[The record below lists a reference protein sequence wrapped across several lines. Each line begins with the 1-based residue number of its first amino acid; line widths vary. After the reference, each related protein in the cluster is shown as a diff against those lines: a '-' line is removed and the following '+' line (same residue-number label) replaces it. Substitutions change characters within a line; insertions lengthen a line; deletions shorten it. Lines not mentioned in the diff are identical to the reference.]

1 MTAYRLYQGILHFQN
16 VVLFGLGVFITT
28 PSPNVDNAHSRQIW
42 PQFYSLFSFI
52 LLLLTLKAV

>member
-28 PSPNVDNAHSRQIW
+28 PSPNVDNAHSRQI
-42 PQFYSLFSFI
+42 
-52 LLLLTLKAV
+52 